1 MVTKHSKSPKPKSP
15 PRKDPVMKRLAT
27 TIHPYPTQAEAIQQ
41 TGAAY
46 FRTKLTPRTKRFL
59 SFLLRLLN

>member
-1 MVTKHSKSPKPKSP
+1 MNAGIGL
-15 PRKDPVMKRLAT
+15 KRIAA

-46 FRTKLTPRTKRFL
+46 YRSKLTPFTQ
-59 SFLLRLLN
+59 RLLAFLIRVLN